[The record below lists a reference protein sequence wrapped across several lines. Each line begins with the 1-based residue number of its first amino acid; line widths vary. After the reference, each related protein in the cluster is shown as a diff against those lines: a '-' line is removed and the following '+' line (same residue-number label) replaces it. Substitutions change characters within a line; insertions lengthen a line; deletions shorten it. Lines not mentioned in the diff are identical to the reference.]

1 MQIRA
6 ACYIESYALLADIR
20 RNEVSMPYGDQ
31 GNNPRADKN
40 SLGFQHKACFSTVMC
55 LLSAMFSLAFVS
67 RLAAAVLPSLVR
79 FTPALPHA
87 GDMLSFSHPALPT
100 IHLV

>member
-1 MQIRA
+1 
-6 ACYIESYALLADIR
+6 
-20 RNEVSMPYGDQ
+20 
-31 GNNPRADKN
+31 
-40 SLGFQHKACFSTVMC
+40 
-55 LLSAMFSLAFVS
+55 MFSLALVT

-87 GDMLSFSHPALPT
+87 GDMLSLSHPALPP

>member
-1 MQIRA
+1 M
-6 ACYIESYALLADIR
+6 S
-20 RNEVSMPYGDQ
+20 P
-31 GNNPRADKN
+31 
-40 SLGFQHKACFSTVMC
+40 
-55 LLSAMFSLAFVS
+55 MFSLALVT

-87 GDMLSFSHPALPT
+87 GDMLSLSHPALPP